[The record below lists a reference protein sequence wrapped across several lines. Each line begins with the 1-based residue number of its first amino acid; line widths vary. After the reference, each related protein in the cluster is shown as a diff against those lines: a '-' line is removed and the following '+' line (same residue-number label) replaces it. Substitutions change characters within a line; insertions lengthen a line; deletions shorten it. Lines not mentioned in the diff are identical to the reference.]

1 MKAILNWVK
10 CYLIALKNLW
20 KLVSMDKGLK
30 DYYKFKQV
38 IIKRVD
44 DNYDELDNKINS
56 FDECYDSFTK
66 QLEEDIKVNQI
77 SIVNNYEELKS
88 LKEQH
93 NKLGLYVTKVEKLI
107 TNVIELEQDKRIDL
121 SN

>member
-1 MKAILNWVK
+1 
-10 CYLIALKNLW
+10 
-20 KLVSMDKGLK
+20 MDKGLK

>member
-10 CYLIALKNLW
+10 CYLIAIKNLW

>member
-10 CYLIALKNLW
+10 CYLIAIKNLW

-56 FDECYDSFTK
+56 FDNCYDSFTT

>member
-10 CYLIALKNLW
+10 CYLIAIKNLW

-56 FDECYDSFTK
+56 FDNCYDSFTT
-66 QLEEDIKVNQI
+66 QLEEDIKVNKI
-77 SIVNNYEELKS
+77 SIIKNYEELKS